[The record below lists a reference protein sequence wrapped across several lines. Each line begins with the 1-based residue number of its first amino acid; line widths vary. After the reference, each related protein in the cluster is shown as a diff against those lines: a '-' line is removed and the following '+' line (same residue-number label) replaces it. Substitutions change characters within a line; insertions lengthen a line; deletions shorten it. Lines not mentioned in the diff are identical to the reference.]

1 MFRTRRLKHIPAPCA
16 KLEAMAETEKNKREE
31 KPRRNGV
38 ARLSSELSGLTKTAF
53 RNSLGGRG
61 FAEAGLITEWASI
74 AGSEVARMSRPVQL
88 AFPRGERKG
97 GVLTVECGG
106 AAALELQ
113 HLKPQILDRINSHF
127 GYAAVAE
134 LRFRQGSPRAKARSR
149 SAIHD
154 SRPPTQAE
162 IAETEAQV
170 EALPDGEIKASL
182 LRLGLAIRRDGR
194 NK

>member
-1 MFRTRRLKHIPAPCA
+1 
-16 KLEAMAETEKNKREE
+16 MAETDK
-31 KPRRNGV
+31 KPEVTRRNGV
-38 ARLSSELSGLTKTAF
+38 ARLSAELPGLTKTAF
-53 RNSLGGRG
+53 RNTLGGRG

-74 AGSEVARMSRPVQL
+74 VGTDVARMSRPQQL

-97 GVLTVECGG
+97 GVLTIECGG

-134 LRFRQGSPRAKARSR
+134 LRFKQGSAMGSTLARGRSR
-149 SAIHD
+149 SSIRD
-154 SRPPTQAE
+154 SKPPSATE
-162 IAETEAQV
+162 IAETTAAV
-170 EALPDGEIKASL
+170 GALPEGEIKASL
-182 LRLGLAIRRDGR
+182 LRLGLAIRGDKR